1 MMGEVSLETVSLN
14 IYTCSWRDKFIYIY
28 IYIYIYKFISYVYIY
43 LYIYVIYIY
52 IYILYIYLYVG
63 QIVKS
68 FHKWNISEVD
78 GKICQNKKHPTL
90 TQIPSWAQLS
100 TWGRLED

>member
-1 MMGEVSLETVSLN
+1 M
-14 IYTCSWRDKFIYIY
+14 
-28 IYIYIYKFISYVYIY
+28 YVYIC
-43 LYIYVIYIY
+43 IYMLYIY

-78 GKICQNKKHPTL
+78 GKICQNIKPPTP
-90 TQIPSWAQLS
+90 TNIHSSVLS
-100 TWGRLED
+100 TWGRWLEN